1 MPPTFSAS
9 CTPWQASLKTS
20 GIGCC
25 QGPGTTDHHSAEIR
39 VHLRMYP
46 FHITGT
52 LGVFRKGPVTF
63 MVTAGSDP
71 YSPMNIFIP
80 RPPSPSF
87 WCFLTLF
94 LTSLSV
100 ARADDRLV
108 GIWVLDEG
116 FQVTDYTFRS
126 DGRYHIQ
133 TRSTDP
139 VMDHSF
145 TEQGRYE
152 VVAATIALWSYEYFG
167 EPQNKPF
174 EYQITGDVLTLV
186 RTEFS
191 LTYVCQF
198 KPGSRADVLAR
209 EQVET
214 NLIGRWQRHIIF
226 AGTDE
231 FTFRP
236 GGYYALKH
244 TPDDHEFPPQI
255 IRGRYT
261 HDGKQLILHP
271 YSGVAAGFEVD
282 VFGPTLT
289 VIRRDPL
296 FGEAH
301 AYESIPGSRTEV
313 QTQSAVAADF
323 LARPQW
329 QVGVWEIRESFLS
342 VDLTLRPDGHYI
354 AEHHTEF
361 LEGTVRGRYELETG
375 RIRLLPFVG
384 QGIYARSNG
393 DFGQVEHTREL
404 DYYDGQLQFIDLNAL
419 SQSVI
424 LARQRPGSGQV
435 VLEKT
440 QEATSLRAQE
450 NWHVGLWEVHDPLGK
465 MKFTFRPDLRYIA
478 SAGPNDTPTQ
488 VERGRYVVSAEKLT
502 LAPYSGQGAPRGF
515 ELDLYDSQLFLIG
528 DLSRMVIA
536 RKIPGSEIEV
546 TVRTQDPSALKGERG
561 GLLGLWTAPLPGQSA
576 ELVLRDDGEFRLQ
589 RCANGVVTHDYGLYT
604 LNLASRSLV
613 WDSRFTP
620 VQTLGL
626 DFYGDT
632 VTFHG
637 GWGAPS
643 TYNVNLGSV
652 DADIAAS
659 LAADDAEA
667 LIDASWTTRVP
678 VGPRDPG
685 AVVFPTA
692 DIPADPNPG
701 RIFPTPTV
709 LTQYQLYR
717 RLIPGFVYFNVQGTI
732 LSVAVVNTRE
742 WHFFP
747 TGRVLIRFRNY
758 FAGATY
764 PSTVV
769 DISDTWG
776 AYQVGPQ
783 PEQRD
788 ILHRYADNTV
798 TLETDGGESMEMTLE
813 DGRRHLFWSKDYQ
826 ILSEWAAEQKPIPCQ
841 LPEVT
846 HPDLLNTGLA
856 LTTRLPP
863 DDIGEPQPIA
873 LEMSMSQDGQ
883 LTLKGTIHVADTVVL
898 EKRHDLSAT
907 STWVALQ
914 TNQLSAGEFTLPVQ
928 RGTNTAAFFRIRRI

>member
-1 MPPTFSAS
+1 MKSPRHRPTLLSA
-9 CTPWQASLKTS
+9 
-20 GIGCC
+20 
-25 QGPGTTDHHSAEIR
+25 
-39 VHLRMYP
+39 
-46 FHITGT
+46 
-52 LGVFRKGPVTF
+52 
-63 MVTAGSDP
+63 
-71 YSPMNIFIP
+71 
-80 RPPSPSF
+80 

-94 LTSLSV
+94 LASLFI

-116 FQVTDYTFRS
+116 YQVTDYTFRS
-126 DGRYHIQ
+126 DGRYHIH

-139 VMDHSF
+139 VMDFSF
-145 TEQGRYE
+145 IEQGSYM
-152 VVAATIALWSYEYFG
+152 VADATIDLWSYEYFG
-167 EPQNKPF
+167 EPVSKPF
-174 EYQITGDVLTLV
+174 EYQITGDVLTLT

-198 KPGSRADVLAR
+198 KPGSRAEVLAR

-214 NLIGRWQRHIIF
+214 NLIGRWQRHITF

-244 TPDDHEFPPQI
+244 TPDDSEFPPQI

-261 HDGKQLILHP
+261 HDGEQLLLHP
-271 YSGVAAGFEVD
+271 YSSVAAGFEVD
-282 VFGPTLT
+282 FFGTTLT
-289 VIRRDPL
+289 VIRQDPL
-296 FGEAH
+296 LGEAH

-313 QTQSAVAADF
+313 LSQSAQAAEF

-329 QVGVWEIRESFLS
+329 QVGVWEIRERFLS

-354 AEHHTEF
+354 AVHHTEF
-361 LEGTVRGRYELETG
+361 LEGTVRGRYELEAG

-393 DFGQVEHTREL
+393 DFGNVDHSREL
-404 DYYDGQLQFIDLNAL
+404 DYYEGQLQFIDLNAL

-424 LARQRPGSGQV
+424 LARQRPGSEAI

-450 NWHVGLWEVHDPLGK
+450 GWHVGLWEVHDPLGK
-465 MKFTFRPDLRYIA
+465 MKFTFRPDQRYIA
-478 SAGPNDTPTQ
+478 SAGPSDIPTQ
-488 VERGRYVVSAEKLT
+488 VERGRYVVSPEKLT

-515 ELDLYDSQLFLIG
+515 EIDVYDGDLFLIG

-536 RKIPGSEIEV
+536 RKIPGSEVEV
-546 TVRTQDPSALKGERG
+546 TARTEDPSALKGERG

-576 ELVLRDDGEFRLQ
+576 ELVLREDGEFRLK
-589 RCANGVVTHDYGLYT
+589 RCANGSVTHDYGLYT

-637 GWGAPS
+637 GLGSPS
-643 TYNVNLGSV
+643 TYSVNLGSV

-685 AVVFPTA
+685 AVSFPTA

-701 RIFPTPTV
+701 HIFPSPTV
-709 LTQYQLYR
+709 LTGYQLYR
-717 RLIPGFVYFNVQGTI
+717 RLIPGFVYFKVQGTI

-747 TGRVLIRFRNY
+747 TGRVLVRFRNH
-758 FAGATY
+758 FAGAVY

-769 DISDTWG
+769 DTSDTWG

-783 PEQRD
+783 PEESD

-798 TLETDGGESMEMTLE
+798 TLETDGGEFMEMTLE
-813 DGRRHLFWSKDYQ
+813 DGRRHLFWAKDYQ
-826 ILSEWAAEQKPIPCQ
+826 ILSAWAAEQQPIPCQ
-841 LPEVT
+841 LPEVF
-846 HPDLLNTGLA
+846 HADLLNTGLS
-856 LTTRLPP
+856 LTTSLPP
-863 DDIGEPQPIA
+863 DDIVDPQPLV
-873 LEMSMSQDGQ
+873 LEMSVSQDGQ
-883 LTLKGTIHVADTVVL
+883 LTLKGTTHVAGTVVL
-898 EKRHDLSAT
+898 EKIHDLST
-907 STWVALQ
+907 SSAWVTLQ
-914 TNQLSAGEFTLPVQ
+914 TNTLSAGAFTLPVQ
-928 RGTNTAAFFRIRRI
+928 RGTNTAAFFRIRRL

>member
-1 MPPTFSAS
+1 MKSPRHRPTLLSA
-9 CTPWQASLKTS
+9 
-20 GIGCC
+20 
-25 QGPGTTDHHSAEIR
+25 
-39 VHLRMYP
+39 
-46 FHITGT
+46 
-52 LGVFRKGPVTF
+52 
-63 MVTAGSDP
+63 
-71 YSPMNIFIP
+71 
-80 RPPSPSF
+80 

-94 LTSLSV
+94 LASLFI

-116 FQVTDYTFRS
+116 YQVTDYTFRS
-126 DGRYHIQ
+126 DGRYHIH

-139 VMDHSF
+139 VMDYTFS
-145 TEQGRYE
+145 EQGRYQ
-152 VVAATIALWSYEYFG
+152 VADTTIAFWSYEYFG
-167 EPQNKPF
+167 EPESKPF
-174 EYQITGDVLTLV
+174 EYQITGDVLTLT

-198 KPGSRADVLAR
+198 KPGSRAEVLAR

-214 NLIGRWQRHIIF
+214 NLIGRWQRHITF

-244 TPDDHEFPPQI
+244 THDDSEFPPQI

-261 HDGKQLILHP
+261 HDGEQLLLHP

-282 VFGPTLT
+282 FFGTTLT
-289 VIRRDPL
+289 VIRQDPL
-296 FGEAH
+296 LGEAH

-313 QTQSAVAADF
+313 LSQSAQAAEF

-329 QVGVWEIRESFLS
+329 QVGVWEIRERFLS

-354 AEHHTEF
+354 AVHHTEF
-361 LEGTVRGRYELETG
+361 LEGTVRGRYELEAG

-393 DFGQVEHTREL
+393 DFGKVEHTREL
-404 DYYDGQLQFIDLNAL
+404 DYDEGQLQFIDLNAL

-424 LARQRPGSGQV
+424 LARQRPGSEAI

-450 NWHVGLWEVHDPLGK
+450 GWHVGLWEVHDPLGK
-465 MKFTFRPDLRYIA
+465 MKFTFRPDQRYIA
-478 SAGPNDTPTQ
+478 SAGPSDIPTQ
-488 VERGRYVVSAEKLT
+488 VERGRYVVSPEKLT

-515 ELDLYDSQLFLIG
+515 EIDVYDGDLFLIG

-536 RKIPGSEIEV
+536 RKIPGSEVEV
-546 TVRTQDPSALKGERG
+546 TARTEDPSALKGERG

-576 ELVLRDDGEFRLQ
+576 ELVLREDGEFRLK
-589 RCANGVVTHDYGLYT
+589 RCANGSVTHDYGLYT

-637 GWGAPS
+637 GLGSPS
-643 TYNVNLGSV
+643 TYSVNLGSV

-685 AVVFPTA
+685 AVSFPTA

-701 RIFPTPTV
+701 HIFPSPTV
-709 LTQYQLYR
+709 LTGYQLYR
-717 RLIPGFVYFNVQGTI
+717 RLIPGFVYFKVQGTI

-747 TGRVLIRFRNY
+747 TGRVLVRFRNH
-758 FAGATY
+758 FAGAVY

-769 DISDTWG
+769 DTSDTWG

-783 PEQRD
+783 PEESD

-798 TLETDGGESMEMTLE
+798 TLETDGGEFMEMTLE
-813 DGRRHLFWSKDYQ
+813 DGRRHLFWAKDYQ
-826 ILSEWAAEQKPIPCQ
+826 ILSAWAAEQQPIPCQ
-841 LPEVT
+841 LPEVF
-846 HPDLLNTGLA
+846 HADLLNTGLS
-856 LTTRLPP
+856 LTTSLPP
-863 DDIGEPQPIA
+863 DDIVDPQPLV
-873 LEMSMSQDGQ
+873 LEMSVSQDGQ
-883 LTLKGTIHVADTVVL
+883 LTLKGTTHVAGTVVL
-898 EKRHDLSAT
+898 EKIHDLST
-907 STWVALQ
+907 SSAWVTLQ
-914 TNQLSAGEFTLPVQ
+914 TNTLSAGAFTLPVQ
-928 RGTNTAAFFRIRRI
+928 RGTNTAAFFRIRRL